1 MSVRIV
7 RTKSGDDVICDLYEV
22 TTKEEPEKPVAFQL
36 NNPYIVY
43 VVDTSDPNLIIE
55 GGISKMT
62 APEINFTPWAPL
74 SAKRQILLKMDE
86 VVTAYETFNE
96 VIDKYNE
103 LVEAVKGGTR
113 GTDASA
119 TGGTSGTNG
128 GFNAPTTD
136 QSDPVET
143 KEGVPVGEGDGAGRG
158 AEPVN

>member
-7 RTKSGDDVICDLYEV
+7 RTRSGDDVICDLYEV
-22 TTKEEPEKPVAFQL
+22 TTKEEPEKAVAFQL

-74 SAKRQILLKMDE
+74 SSKRQMLLKMYE

-96 VIDKYNE
+96 VIEKYNQ
-103 LVEAVKGGTR
+103 LVEAVKGGR
-113 GTDASA
+113 GNDA
-119 TGGTSGTNG
+119 
-128 GFNAPTTD
+128 TTD
-136 QSDPVET
+136 QSNSVET

-158 AEPVN
+158 AKPVN